1 MVTIWVG
8 ISSEPEDEDEA
19 PFDTPYP
26 SEEKSPFTTCPIEE
40 VSPIPREG
48 TVRILPFPYSPALP
62 Y

>member
-26 SEEKSPFTTCPIEE
+26 SEEKSPLTTCPIEE

-48 TVRILPFPYSPALP
+48 TMCSE
-62 Y
+62 